1 MWLRNVTLVM
11 IVFCLI
17 LFAVFGLSGI
27 LYDAKTY
34 LWYAIAFFIFGTA
47 YSLSVLFLALL
58 HDILP
63 RSALLLRWMFLCAL
77 IPTSLFCWALWVM
90 AFG

>member
-17 LFAVFGLSGI
+17 LFAVFGVSGI
-27 LYDAKTY
+27 LYDIDTY
-34 LWYAIAFFIFGTA
+34 LWYSIAFFLYGTA
-47 YSLSVLFLALL
+47 YSLAVLFLALL
-58 HDILP
+58 HDTVP
-63 RSALLLRWMFLCAL
+63 RGQRLLRWMFFCAFV
-77 IPTSLFCWALWVM
+77 PTALFTWALCVM